1 MAISLALLGCGFR
14 SLSALFCAIS
24 WYAYIKM
31 PDLEERKKSIQHSQI
46 LTINVNN
53 NPIDS

>member
-31 PDLEERKKSIQHSQI
+31 PDIQERKKSNQHSQI
-46 LTINVNN
+46 LT
-53 NPIDS
+53 NPPDS